1 MTVKDIARALAAAG
15 IENAA
20 FEARLLVSHF
30 EGISMAEALTAEIS
44 KESFTSE
51 ALASAL
57 SRRLQREPLAY
68 ITGKVGFYGEELSV
82 TPDTLIPRADTEI
95 LVEEAI
101 KRLPKGAFFA
111 DIGTG
116 SGAIVLSVLKHR
128 PDLSAVAV
136 DISPA
141 ALAVAKRN
149 AKALGALGR
158 VHFLEADALEAL
170 PEEVTGAEAILSNPP
185 YIESAVI
192 ETLAPELAFEPALA
206 LDGGADGLSFYRAIL
221 EKCTAPLFLFEIGYN
236 QAAALTEMGKGHNF
250 SVCIKQD
257 FGGNDRVAIL
267 SKAD

>member
-1 MTVKDIARALAAAG
+1 MTYRELCAALRTGGIDAPEWEAQCLLEDICHADALALAAEPERDYPDG
-15 IENAA
+15 
-20 FEARLLVSHF
+20 LLQPV
-30 EGISMAEALTAEIS
+30 
-44 KESFTSE
+44 
-51 ALASAL
+51 LA
-57 SRRLQREPLAY
+57 RRLGHEPLQY
-68 ITGKVGFYGEELSV
+68 ILGEWAFWRQTYRVS
-82 TPDTLIPRADTEI
+82 PDCLITRADTEI

-149 AKALGALGR
+149 AKALGVLGR
-158 VHFLEADALEAL
+158 VRFLEADALGAL
-170 PEEVTGAEAILSNPP
+170 PEEVTEAEAILSNPP

-192 ETLAPELAFEPALA
+192 EALAPELAFEPTLA

-221 EKCTAPLFLFEIGYN
+221 KKCTAPLFLFEIGYN
-236 QAAALTEMGKGHNF
+236 QAAALTEMGRGHNF
-250 SVCIKQD
+250 SVCVKQD